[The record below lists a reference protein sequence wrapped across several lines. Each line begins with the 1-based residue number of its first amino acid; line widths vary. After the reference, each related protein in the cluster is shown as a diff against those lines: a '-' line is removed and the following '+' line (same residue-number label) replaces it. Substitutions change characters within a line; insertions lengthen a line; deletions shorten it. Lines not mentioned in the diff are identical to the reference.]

1 MYRDLFKN
9 DLRFRSVIILKYYL
23 KLHVGKMTIFL
34 SLVFAIGVS
43 SASPNA
49 LSGVGLS
56 YKHGCLEQ
64 AAWMASADKRELY
77 CHCVATAFAK
87 LKGDLDVQHL
97 SLVRAGLTKYGV
109 ESELRHVIGRKS
121 TRAIQIC
128 QSFL

>member
-1 MYRDLFKN
+1 MYQDLYKN
-9 DLRFRSVIILKYYL
+9 GQRFGSVMILNYYL
-23 KLHVGKMTIFL
+23 KLYVRKIIIYL
-34 SLVFAIGVS
+34 SLMFSVGGA

-77 CHCVATAFAK
+77 CHCVATTFVN
-87 LKGDLDVQHL
+87 LKGDLDIQHL

-109 ESELRHVIGRKS
+109 ESELRHVISNKS

>member
-1 MYRDLFKN
+1 MF
-9 DLRFRSVIILKYYL
+9 S
-23 KLHVGKMTIFL
+23 
-34 SLVFAIGVS
+34 IGVS
-43 SASPNA
+43 SASPNT

-77 CHCVATAFAK
+77 CHCVATAFLN

-109 ESELRHVIGRKS
+109 ESELRHVISKKS